1 MYNDYKVSDDLKSM
15 MNNERIVWS
24 GRPKKSCFVLECI
37 FNPMLIFAFI
47 WFMFDFMFI
56 SQIFSSDLSELDSS
70 VWMFVGFFALHLMP
84 VWIYL
89 GGVIFSFR
97 KLKNTE
103 YAITD
108 KGIYSTNGCFSKQY
122 NFKPFTDLSHVYIHR
137 GIFDQWLGVGDVISE
152 CHHYAAVR
160 SGSRHS
166 DNFTISDIPDYVE
179 VCNIIKSIRQIFMP
193 IHNSQTITDR
203 SLTTVTTQII
213 IRTTVRIS
221 ETVITTQ
228 TIIRITPITKITI
241 ITIIKTKT
249 KIITEITMQILKT
262 SIPITAVI
270 PALQVKTAIHTTVM
284 K

>member
-137 GIFDQWLGVGDVISE
+137 GIFDQFFNVGDVQLTTNQFTNKGTP
-152 CHHYAAVR
+152 AVIALN
-160 SGSRHS
+160 S
-166 DNFTISDIPDYVE
+166 ISDYANVYRLVKKLQRDIYADTMYPNDLRPEENHGY
-179 VCNIIKSIRQIFMP
+179 
-193 IHNSQTITDR
+193 
-203 SLTTVTTQII
+203 
-213 IRTTVRIS
+213 RTKYRG
-221 ETVITTQ
+221 
-228 TIIRITPITKITI
+228 
-241 ITIIKTKT
+241 
-249 KIITEITMQILKT
+249 
-262 SIPITAVI
+262 
-270 PALQVKTAIHTTVM
+270 
-284 K
+284 